1 MKTLKLL
8 KLQSWVD
15 GELPDG
21 ESRQMAELVRTDKE
35 AAALAAELSMT
46 RGFLAGNE
54 LEAKLPES
62 REFHWSKIE
71 RAIERAGVETEERE
85 PVSWLAALR
94 RFLVPATGFALV
106 AFLTV
111 TSLGVFNRDGGDGS
125 GASDDP
131 SRYIVQEENLSQDV
145 DIVSYKSKSEN
156 MFVVYVTNRDQAADD
171 AEMDMDEDGDDAVIQ

>member
-1 MKTLKLL
+1 MNTELLL

-21 ESRQMAELVRTDKE
+21 ESRRMAELVRTDKE
-35 AAALAAELSMT
+35 AAALVAELSMI

-54 LEAKLPES
+54 LEVKLPES

-71 RAIERAGVETEERE
+71 RGIERAGVEAGERE
-85 PVSWLAALR
+85 PGLWLAAFR

-111 TSLGVFNRDGGDGS
+111 TSLGVFNRGDGS
-125 GASDDP
+125 SASDDP
-131 SRYIVQEENLSQDV
+131 GRYIVQEENLSKEV

-156 MFVVYVTNRDQAADD
+156 MFVVYVTNRDEAADD
-171 AEMDMDEDGDDAVIQ
+171 AEMDMDEDGDETVIQ